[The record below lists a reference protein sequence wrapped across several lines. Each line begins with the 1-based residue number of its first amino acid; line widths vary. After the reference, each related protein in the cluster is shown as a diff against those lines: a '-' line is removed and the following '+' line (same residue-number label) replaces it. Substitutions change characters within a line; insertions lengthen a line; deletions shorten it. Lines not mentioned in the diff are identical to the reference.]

1 MFSLQHPRT
10 TARAAGKGR
19 RIVASITAIALGGAF
34 ALAGAGTANAADK
47 PKSWAEGRIL
57 SGSVLGIN
65 LDDIAALAP
74 AQASNNGNQATQTS
88 KDPLDATV
96 LDTVEVGPTNV
107 QANLGGVVQL
117 GAVGQYAQAKSNGTS
132 FGASGALMDDGAVG
146 IGQDKAVPG
155 TNATVDL
162 NALLG
167 DKFTST
173 LLDLD
178 LAIGAVGAQARA
190 DGQNASGRYTLAG
203 LKLNLSSPAISK
215 LTKKVNDALDA
226 VEGQLAVLDG
236 ADGLLALD
244 LNGILQKVSP
254 SLNLLGG
261 AANVTATINAGD
273 LHKLVQDLLKTQYG
287 QEGVTFNLDT
297 GVVTI
302 DLDKLAGGGL
312 NNAAPGT
319 EVLSSA
325 YLDPILD
332 SITTKVAKIADQVV
346 DRVRAAL
353 HDATVEVHANVDL
366 DVAQSPLVQKICK
379 TVKSVIKV
387 PTDVLQQVTVQVP
400 VVDGVV
406 AQLVDG
412 VPVVNGVP
420 IVGNLLGGTLGGIL
434 GGTKHTVTWVTQTV
448 TKTVT
453 KLVDKTV
460 DTLVCD
466 NKVTKLPALKT
477 SADVD
482 LTGTV
487 DGFLNGTG
495 VAASAKVKLLGL
507 VNTKLNLGL
516 ATDLIGDS
524 LGNVLFDGDG
534 AVQKLVDTLD
544 TTLVDPAL
552 DGLLDGDDAVGI
564 ALTDLLSVKINNQS
578 LRNGTFTETAVRISV
593 LGGSGAVINLASAS
607 VGPNI
612 TGVSDP
618 CVVDCGV
625 GGETTTPPGGVGGGG
640 LLAMTGASIA
650 MLIAL
655 VLALLAAGA
664 YLVRE
669 GYRRRHP
676 AITAE

>member
-1 MFSLQHPRT
+1 VFSHQHPRT
-10 TARAAGKGR
+10 TARGTGKGR
-19 RIVASITAIALGGAF
+19 RIVAAITAVTFGTAF
-34 ALAGAGTANAADK
+34 ALAGAGAANAAGK

-65 LDDIAALAP
+65 LDDVAALAP
-74 AQASNNGNQATQTS
+74 AQAANNGSQATQTS

-107 QANLGGVVQL
+107 QASLGGVVQL
-117 GAVGQYAQAKSNGTS
+117 GAVGQYAQAKANGNS
-132 FGASGALMDDGAVG
+132 YGASGALLDDGAAG
-146 IGQDKAVPG
+146 IGDDKAVPG

-167 DKFTST
+167 DQLTSS

-178 LAIGAVGAQARA
+178 LAIGAVGAQAKA
-190 DGQNASGRYTLAG
+190 DGANASGEYTLAG

-215 LTKKVNDALDA
+215 LTQKVNDALDD

-236 ADGLLALD
+236 SDGLLALD

-254 SLNLLGG
+254 SLNLLG
-261 AANVTATINAGD
+261 ANANVTASVDTGD
-273 LHKLVQDLLKTQYG
+273 LHKLVQDLLKAQYG
-287 QEGVTFNLDT
+287 EEGVTFNLDT

-325 YLDPILD
+325 FLEPVLESVTD
-332 SITTKVAKIADQVV
+332 KVAKIADQVV
-346 DRVRAAL
+346 DRVRDAL

-366 DVAQSPLVQKICK
+366 DVAQSPLVKKVCE
-379 TVKSVIKV
+379 TVKKVIQV
-387 PTDVLQQVTVQVP
+387 PVDVLQQVTIQVP
-400 VVDGVV
+400 VVDGVI
-406 AQLVDG
+406 AQVVNG
-412 VPVVNGVP
+412 VPVINGVP
-420 IVGNLLGGTLGGIL
+420 IVGNLVGGTLGGIL
-434 GGTKHTVTWVTQTV
+434 GGTQHTVTWITQTV

-460 DTLVCD
+460 DKLVCHND
-466 NKVTKLPALKT
+466 VTKLPALKT

-482 LTGTV
+482 ISGTV
-487 DGFLNGTG
+487 DDFVNGADVKAT
-495 VAASAKVKLLGL
+495 AAVKLLGI
-507 VNTKLNLGL
+507 VNTSLNLDA
-516 ATDLIGDS
+516 ATGLIGDS
-524 LGNVLFDGDG
+524 LTGTLFDNDG
-534 AVQKLVDTLD
+534 AVQKLVDALD

-552 DGLLDGDDAVGI
+552 EGLLDGDDAI
-564 ALTDLLSVKINNQS
+564 ASIPDLLSVKINNQEVHD
-578 LRNGTFTETAVRISV
+578 GTFTETAVRVSV
-593 LGGSGAVINLASAS
+593 LGGGGAVINLAQAS
-607 VGPNI
+607 VGPNV
-612 TGVSDP
+612 TSVVDP
-618 CVVDCGV
+618 CIGDCEV
-625 GGETTTPPGGVGGGG
+625 GGVTTTPGGDVGGV
-640 LLAMTGASIA
+640 LAMTGASIA

-669 GYRRRHP
+669 SYRHKHP
-676 AITAE
+676 VTITE

>member
-19 RIVASITAIALGGAF
+19 RVAASITAIALGGAF
-34 ALAGAGTANAADK
+34 ALAGTGTANAADR
-47 PKSWAEGRIL
+47 PTSWAEGRIL
-57 SGSVLGIN
+57 SGSVLGID
-65 LDDIAALAP
+65 LDRVAALAP
-74 AQASNNGNQATQTS
+74 AQASNNGSQATQTS

-107 QANLGGVVQL
+107 QGNLGGVVQL
-117 GAVGQYAQAKSNGTS
+117 GAVGQYAQAQANGS
-132 FGASGALMDDGAVG
+132 SYGASGAVMDDGAIG
-146 IGQDKAVPG
+146 LGQDKAVPG

-167 DKFTST
+167 DEFTST
-173 LLDLD
+173 LVDLD
-178 LAIGAVGAQARA
+178 LAIGALGAQAKA
-190 DGQNASGRYTLAG
+190 EGASATGGYTLAG

-215 LTKKVNDALDA
+215 LTDKVNDALDA
-226 VEGQLAVLDG
+226 VEGRLAVLDG

-244 LNGILQKVSP
+244 LNGILQKISP

-261 AANVTATINAGD
+261 AANVTASINAGD

-287 QEGVTFNLDT
+287 EEGVTFNLDT

-319 EVLSSA
+319 EVLTSA

-332 SITTKVAKIADQVV
+332 SITGKVSKIADQVV

-353 HDATVEVHANVDL
+353 HDATVEIHANVDL
-366 DVAQSPLVQKICK
+366 DVAQSPLVQKICNTVK
-379 TVKSVIKV
+379 TVIQV
-387 PTDVLQQVTVQVP
+387 PTHVLEHVTIQVP
-400 VVDGVV
+400 VVDGVI
-406 AQLVDG
+406 AQ
-412 VPVVNGVP
+412 VVNGVP
-420 IVGNLLGGTLGGIL
+420 VVHGVPIVGDVIGTTLGGIL
-434 GGTKHTVTWVTQTV
+434 GGTQHTVTWITQTV

-453 KLVDKTV
+453 KLVNKTV
-460 DTLVCD
+460 DKLVCN
-466 NKVTKLPALKT
+466 NKVTALPALKT

-482 LTGTV
+482 ITGTV
-487 DGFLNGTG
+487 DEFLDGAG
-495 VAASAKVKLLGL
+495 VDASAKVKVLGI
-507 VNTKLNLGL
+507 VNTSLNLGL
-516 ATDLIGDS
+516 ASDLIGDS
-524 LGNVLFDGDG
+524 LGQVLFDGDG
-534 AVQKLVDTLD
+534 AVQKLTETLD
-544 TTLVDPAL
+544 ATLVDPAVE
-552 DGLLDGDDAVGI
+552 GLLDGDDAVGI
-564 ALTDLLSVKINNQS
+564 ALTDLLSVTINNQS
-578 LRNGTFTETAVRISV
+578 LNDGTFTETALRVSV

-607 VGPNI
+607 VGPNV
-612 TGVSDP
+612 TDVENP

-625 GGETTTPPGGVGGGG
+625 GGVTTTPPTGGVGG
-640 LLAMTGASIA
+640 LLAMTGAGIA
-650 MLIAL
+650 LLVAL

-676 AITAE
+676 AVPAE